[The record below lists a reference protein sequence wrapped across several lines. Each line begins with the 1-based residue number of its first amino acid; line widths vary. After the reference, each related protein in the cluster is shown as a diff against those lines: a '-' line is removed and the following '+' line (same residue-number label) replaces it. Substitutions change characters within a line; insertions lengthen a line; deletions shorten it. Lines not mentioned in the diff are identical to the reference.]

1 MRCIMIM
8 YDTLCRHFLSP
19 YGNDWVK
26 TPNFERLA
34 EHAVT
39 FDNNYVC
46 SLPCMPARRDLH
58 NSRVNFLQRDWG
70 PLEPYDDSVPQI
82 LKEHGIYSCLVS
94 DHYHYWE
101 DGGCTYHNRYSS
113 WKANRGQ
120 EGDPCSWDAE
130 IVEYVQKLGA
140 GAGDQ
145 LNMRSLLEKQDVV
158 NRRHITDEM
167 DMPQAVTFKDGLD
180 FLERNKDLQ
189 NWFLQIETF
198 DPHEPFFTQPQWK
211 ELYPEIAEY
220 LGKKNDWPPYDPV
233 RDDSPEDIQYVRNLY
248 AALVSMCDAYLGKV
262 LDFMDAHDM
271 WKDTMLIVNTDHGF
285 LLGEHDWWGKTV
297 MPAYEEISH
306 TPLFIYDPVSGI
318 KGERRSGLTSA
329 IDLPVTILEFFGLD
343 IPKDMQG
350 YSLLPLIREN
360 RAERKAALFGFHGS
374 CTAVTDGEYVYFRA
388 PLVSQENNMYEYTLM
403 PTRMRQMFSVA
414 DLQDAELVPPLP
426 NSKGSPVLRT
436 RGHGSYIS
444 PINFGT
450 KLYHV
455 ADDPRQKDPVDN
467 AEIEARM
474 AKLLKEEMAKADA
487 PAEQFV
493 RLGLEGEITP
503 ESILSQRESET
514 LAETPDLIPGA
525 AWTKEAK
532 NVLRAF
538 SKMMPKEGLQGLAAV
553 LSGIHTANPEKPV
566 SYDDI
571 VQAAKA
577 ILPKDQADR
586 TVYYMYMI
594 SRAE

>member
-1 MRCIMIM
+1 
-8 YDTLCRHFLSP
+8 
-19 YGNDWVK
+19 
-26 TPNFERLA
+26 
-34 EHAVT
+34 
-39 FDNNYVC
+39 
-46 SLPCMPARRDLH
+46 
-58 NSRVNFLQRDWG
+58 
-70 PLEPYDDSVPQI
+70 
-82 LKEHGIYSCLVS
+82 SCLVS

-426 NSKGSPVLRT
+426 NSKGCPVLRT

>member
-1 MRCIMIM
+1 
-8 YDTLCRHFLSP
+8 
-19 YGNDWVK
+19 
-26 TPNFERLA
+26 
-34 EHAVT
+34 
-39 FDNNYVC
+39 
-46 SLPCMPARRDLH
+46 
-58 NSRVNFLQRDWG
+58 
-70 PLEPYDDSVPQI
+70 
-82 LKEHGIYSCLVS
+82 
-94 DHYHYWE
+94 
-101 DGGCTYHNRYSS
+101 
-113 WKANRGQ
+113 
-120 EGDPCSWDAE
+120 
-130 IVEYVQKLGA
+130 
-140 GAGDQ
+140 
-145 LNMRSLLEKQDVV
+145 
-158 NRRHITDEM
+158 
-167 DMPQAVTFKDGLD
+167 
-180 FLERNKDLQ
+180 
-189 NWFLQIETF
+189 
-198 DPHEPFFTQPQWK
+198 
-211 ELYPEIAEY
+211 
-220 LGKKNDWPPYDPV
+220 
-233 RDDSPEDIQYVRNLY
+233 
-248 AALVSMCDAYLGKV
+248 
-262 LDFMDAHDM
+262 
-271 WKDTMLIVNTDHGF
+271 
-285 LLGEHDWWGKTV
+285 
-297 MPAYEEISH
+297 
-306 TPLFIYDPVSGI
+306 
-318 KGERRSGLTSA
+318 
-329 IDLPVTILEFFGLD
+329 
-343 IPKDMQG
+343 
-350 YSLLPLIREN
+350 
-360 RAERKAALFGFHGS
+360 
-374 CTAVTDGEYVYFRA
+374 
-388 PLVSQENNMYEYTLM
+388 
-403 PTRMRQMFSVA
+403 MFSVA